1 MGVTGGAAPAS
12 TRRAPEP
19 GADAVD
25 TPDSVDA
32 GGPAPSGQVGRLRR
46 WGPALLGAGWVI
58 ALGVPRLGRRPF
70 WIDEAFTVGA
80 THDLVA
86 TWRGTGGTMGLY
98 YLVMWPMAQVSL
110 DRAWLRLPSLL
121 FAAATVVVVHEIG
134 RLIGGRRVGAMAAGL
149 LAASWVVARYGLEA
163 RSYTLA
169 LLLVSLSWLGLVAAV
184 KSATTTGTTA
194 RARSD
199 VDAPDAAPDGDD
211 LVGAGA
217 ADDGAG
223 AASAP
228 SAARVPGAAGGGS
241 AAVAGGGDGQ
251 RWWWVFVVATLLA
264 PLAHGLAA
272 LHFASQVAVLGLAP
286 DRRRWWRRCVPV
298 AAALAVEG
306 VVLFSLGAG
315 EVANW
320 IAPLNRRQVSALLRM
335 LVGKDT
341 RLAVIGALVVVAV
354 VLATADAW
362 RQRRRRSARSDD
374 RASTEAWLGL
384 VPVFW
389 MAGVPLLIV
398 GLSLFRPYAEPRY
411 VIGAVPG
418 VALAL
423 AGLLARVRPA
433 AFAAAAWVA
442 VALVLVTD
450 QPHITRRGSEDW
462 PALVDQVAADGH
474 DGDRLLMPAMLR
486 SPFDYA
492 WGEHDGPAVDPAVV
506 PLSPTDAVGGVKRF
520 YDVAPG
526 GVWAQLRAVPVDG
539 AAVWYVDRDIKR
551 RDDVDALVADPEVA
565 RRYRVTGRWEFT
577 GELYL
582 VRFEP
587 RAAP

>member
-1 MGVTGGAAPAS
+1 MGVTGGAAPVS
-12 TRRAPEP
+12 TGRAPV
-19 GADAVD
+19 AD
-25 TPDSVDA
+25 VDA
-32 GGPAPSGQVGRLRR
+32 GVAADAADRTDDPSPSGGYGRLRR
-46 WGPALLGAGWVI
+46 WGPAVLGAGWVI
-58 ALGVPRLGRRPF
+58 ALGVPRLGRRPL
-70 WIDEAFTVGA
+70 WLDEAFTVGA

-98 YLVMWPMAQVSL
+98 YLVMWPLAQVSL

-134 RLIGGRRVGAMAAGL
+134 RIIGGRRVGAMAAGL
-149 LAASWVVARYGLEA
+149 LAASWVVARFGLEA

-169 LLLVSLSWLGLVAAV
+169 LLLVSLSWLGLVGA
-184 KSATTTGTTA
+184 
-194 RARSD
+194 
-199 VDAPDAAPDGDD
+199 
-211 LVGAGA
+211 VGAVGA
-217 ADDGAG
+217 VDG
-223 AASAP
+223 
-228 SAARVPGAAGGGS
+228 VGGRGWR
-241 AAVAGGGDGQ
+241 G
-251 RWWWVFVVATLLA
+251 WWRLFVVATLLA

-272 LHFASQVAVLGLAP
+272 LHFASQVAVLGLTP

-320 IAPLNRRQVSALLRM
+320 IAPLNRHQVSALLRM
-335 LVGKDT
+335 LVGKDA
-341 RLAVIGALVVVAV
+341 RLLVIGTLLVVAV
-354 VLATADAW
+354 VLAVVDA
-362 RQRRRRSARSDD
+362 RRPRRRRT
-374 RASTEAWLGL
+374 TEAWLGL

-418 VALAL
+418 VALVL

-433 AFAAAAWVA
+433 ALAAAAWVA

-450 QPHITRRGSEDW
+450 QPRITRRGSEDW
-462 PALVDQVAADGH
+462 PALVDQVAAGGQ
-474 DGDRLLMPAMLR
+474 DGDRVLMPAMLR
-486 SPFDYA
+486 APFDYA
-492 WGEHDGPAVDPAVV
+492 WNEHDPAAEPSVV
-506 PLSPTDAVGGVKRF
+506 ALSPTDPVGEEVRRF

-526 GVWAQLRAVPVDG
+526 GVRAQLRAAPVEG
-539 AAVWYVDRDIKR
+539 AAVWYVDRDVKR

-565 RRYRVTGRWEFT
+565 RHYRVAGRWEFT

>member
-1 MGVTGGAAPAS
+1 MGVTGGTAPAS
-12 TRRAPEP
+12 TRRASEP
-19 GADAVD
+19 GAGVADSPDSPDSPDAV
-25 TPDSVDA
+25 VA
-32 GGPAPSGQVGRLRR
+32 GSAPPSGRGGRLRR

-58 ALGVPRLGRRPF
+58 ALGLPRLGRRPF

-98 YLVMWPMAQVSL
+98 YLVMWPVAQVSL

-163 RSYTLA
+163 RSYALA
-169 LLLVSLSWLGLVAAV
+169 LLLVSLSWLGLVGAV
-184 KSATTTGTTA
+184 EAGD
-194 RARSD
+194 RA
-199 VDAPDAAPDGDD
+199 
-211 LVGAGA
+211 
-217 ADDGAG
+217 
-223 AASAP
+223 
-228 SAARVPGAAGGGS
+228 
-241 AAVAGGGDGQ
+241 GQ

-354 VLATADAW
+354 ALAAADAW
-362 RQRRRRSARSDD
+362 RERRRRSARSISSDD
-374 RASTEAWLGL
+374 RATTETWLRL

-418 VALAL
+418 VALVL
-423 AGLLARVRPA
+423 AGLLARIRPV

-442 VALVLVTD
+442 LALVLVTD
-450 QPHITRRGSEDW
+450 QPHITPRGSEDW
-462 PALVDQVAADGH
+462 PTLVEQVAADGH

-492 WGEHDGPAVDPAVV
+492 WAEHDGPAVEPAVV
-506 PLSPTDAVGGVKRF
+506 PLSPTDAVGDVKRF
-520 YDVAPG
+520 YEVAPG
-526 GVWAQLRAVPVDG
+526 DVRAQLRAAPVDG

-565 RRYRVTGRWEFT
+565 RNYRVTGRWEFT